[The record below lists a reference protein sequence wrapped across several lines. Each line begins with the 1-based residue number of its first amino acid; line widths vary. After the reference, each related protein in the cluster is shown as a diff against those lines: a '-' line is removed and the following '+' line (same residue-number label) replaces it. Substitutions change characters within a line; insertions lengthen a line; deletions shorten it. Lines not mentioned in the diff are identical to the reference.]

1 MFVVINKFPVIL
13 KLTLILKTQILS
25 PFLVCRRSRDISVYY
40 LEDVIT
46 SAFVKSNNPPSPLLQ
61 DHRHILP
68 NSRP

>member
-1 MFVVINKFPVIL
+1 
-13 KLTLILKTQILS
+13 
-25 PFLVCRRSRDISVYY
+25 

-46 SAFVKSNNPPSPLLQ
+46 SAFVKSNNPPTSPLLQ